1 MIKRIS
7 LVVMIIFYIG
17 AGANHFWHPDPYY
30 ALIPPY
36 LPWPHLINILS
47 GAAEIILGIL
57 LIFSQTRKFAAYG
70 IIALLIAFI
79 PAHIWMIQNGWCTGT
94 GFCLPVWAIWVRL
107 FPLQFLLMAWA
118 WWYRK

>member
-7 LVVMIIFYIG
+7 LVIMIIFYIG
-17 AGANHFWHPDPYY
+17 AGVNHFWHPSPYY

-36 LPWPHLINILS
+36 LPWPHLINLLS
-47 GAAEIILGIL
+47 GTAEITLGVL

-94 GFCLPVWAIWVRL
+94 GFCLPEWATWVRL
-107 FPLQFLLMAWA
+107 FPLQFLLMTWA